1 MPRISNPISGST
13 STVTASSAAEHMSP
27 KISTSGSTN
36 TGTVSSNLGEPT
48 PTTTTFNPTEGS
60 SPHVELKKTT
70 SVAPQ
75 NYNTSGSVMRKRVDQ
90 GLPKL
95 ALTLFAPVGM
105 AEDLTKVQ
113 MILCNEIKT
122 ELKAVKESIAT
133 IPFDDV
139 QRKVTEATTM
149 LEERM
154 SNLEDQYNELKEL
167 IIHRTTQNLIT
178 DPTLLDHWNP
188 VDMVMKH
195 SPWTSM
201 RLVLNKVASEN
212 ITDLFP
218 TDWHPRPTISSVQE
232 KQYKVLTEVKTEMF
246 QQCGLLI

>member
-1 MPRISNPISGST
+1 
-13 STVTASSAAEHMSP
+13 
-27 KISTSGSTN
+27 
-36 TGTVSSNLGEPT
+36 
-48 PTTTTFNPTEGS
+48 
-60 SPHVELKKTT
+60 
-70 SVAPQ
+70 
-75 NYNTSGSVMRKRVDQ
+75 MRKRVEQ
-90 GLPKL
+90 GLPNQ

-113 MILCNEIKT
+113 LILCKEIKT
-122 ELKAVKESIAT
+122 ELKAVKESIAA

-154 SNLEDQYNELKEL
+154 ISLEDQYNELKEL
-167 IIHRTTQNLIT
+167 IIHRTTLNLIT

-188 VDMVMKH
+188 ADMVMKH
-195 SPWTSM
+195 SPWTNM

-218 TDWHPRPTISSVQE
+218 DRLAPKANHFQCSRKAVQSINRSDDRDVPTVW
-232 KQYKVLTEVKTEMF
+232 TPD
-246 QQCGLLI
+246 